1 ARGKKEGEVKRKG
14 EKVKDAG
21 ASQKE
26 HNLAWPLITVQGPLT
41 VLQREHGPPPGRS
54 LSPGDDCRNT

>member
-1 ARGKKEGEVKRKG
+1 HKKTTKLAWLIWSPVLLK
-14 EKVKDAG
+14 
-21 ASQKE
+21 
-26 HNLAWPLITVQGPLT
+26 NLAWPLITVQGPLT